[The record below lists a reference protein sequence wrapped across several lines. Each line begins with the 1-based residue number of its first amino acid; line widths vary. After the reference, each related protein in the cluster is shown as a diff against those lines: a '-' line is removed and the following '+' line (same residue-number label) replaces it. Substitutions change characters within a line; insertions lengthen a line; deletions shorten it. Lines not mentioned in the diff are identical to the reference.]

1 MDVFLFHLMP
11 YPETPENFDDY
22 QTSWLTYPRKHFDPR
37 KGQQLYKEYLDQLVY
52 AEDLG
57 FDGVSVNEHHQTTYG
72 MMPCPDVMAAL
83 IVRETKRM
91 KIAIIGNALPLRD
104 HPLRVAEE
112 IAVLDCVSGGR
123 IISGFVRG
131 IGVEYFTFGAD
142 PTRSRERFNEAHDL
156 IIKAWTA
163 EEPFEWYSKNY
174 RFRYVNVWPRCIQ
187 EPHPPIWVPGF
198 GSPETFD
205 WVAKHRYTFMSVYA
219 PTALQKSWL
228 DGVRAAA
235 NRYGYEAD
243 PSQLGALF
251 PIHVADTNAEAHA
264 AAEKH
269 IHWLFNKGLKHKLE
283 YLYPPG
289 YMSMGGMKAAM
300 LSGLKPFHEYS
311 YKELVEQGFIIAGS
325 PESVREQLLESQGT
339 LGFGT
344 LATLLQFGDMPNDR
358 ARASMELFAA
368 EVMPALKA
376 ASPVAPVAA

>member
-1 MDVFLFHLMP
+1 
-11 YPETPENFDDY
+11 
-22 QTSWLTYPRKHFDPR
+22 
-37 KGQQLYKEYLDQLVY
+37 
-52 AEDLG
+52 
-57 FDGVSVNEHHQTTYG
+57 

-131 IGVEYFTFGAD
+131 IGVEYFTFGSD

-163 EEPFEWYSKNY
+163 EEPFEWISKNY

-251 PIHVADTNAEAHA
+251 PVHVADTDAEAHA

-311 YKELVEQGFIIAGS
+311 YKEPRRAGLHH
-325 PESVREQLLESQGT
+325 RR
-339 LGFGT
+339 
-344 LATLLQFGDMPNDR
+344 LAGVG
-358 ARASMELFAA
+358 ARAAA
-368 EVMPALKA
+368 GVAGHAGLRHPGDA
-376 ASPVAPVAA
+376 AAVRRHAERPGTRVDGAVCSRGHARAEGGVARGTGSGVATS